1 MLNMLTRHRLA
12 RNPDAE
18 ARLATA
24 FVRTHPARMTVFFT
38 ADTHFGH
45 AGALSLYRR
54 PFPSVAAMDAVLRA
68 RWNETVAADDE
79 VWHLGDF
86 ALRMPVPAIADLLAT
101 LHGRK
106 HLVTGNNDPPAI
118 VALLGWASVQPYAEL
133 AIDGIR
139 LVLCH
144 YAFRTWNGMAKG
156 ALNLHGHSHGR
167 LKPQPRQIDV
177 GVDVW
182 DFRPV
187 TLAQIRGTVRAP
199 ASV

>member
-1 MLNMLTRHRLA
+1 
-12 RNPDAE
+12 
-18 ARLATA
+18 
-24 FVRTHPARMTVFFT
+24 MTVWFT
-38 ADTHFGH
+38 ADTHFNH

-54 PFPSVAAMDAVLRA
+54 PFASVADMNAALEA
-68 RWNETVAADDE
+68 RWNAVVDQGDE

-86 ALRMPVPAIADLLAT
+86 ALRMGSEDAAALLDR

-106 HLVTGNNDPPAI
+106 HLVTGNNDPPAL
-118 VALLGWASVQPYAEL
+118 VGLHGWASRQAYAEL
-133 AIDGIR
+133 EQDGVR

-167 LKPQPRQIDV
+167 LKPLPRQFDV
-177 GVDVW
+177 GVDAR

-187 TLAQIRGTVRAP
+187 RLEELYRPTR
-199 ASV
+199 